1 MSELDPERRARL
13 VERLGSAGQ
22 ALITAADEDSLPPQ
36 ARDSVVRMPL
46 HSEASAAA

>member
-1 MSELDPERRARL
+1 MSELDPDRRERL

-36 ARDSVVRMPL
+36 ARDSIVRMPL
-46 HSEASAAA
+46 SADRTAA